1 MTELSLTVS
10 PAERT
15 AGRLHPEHYRTAALL
30 LHAAGC
36 VVLRDLLSAELV
48 ARIKAE
54 FDQIFEDC
62 VQSKRGDSWYQVSAQ
77 KQAVFWERAA
87 RWRIFPKLRLPFDDV
102 SLLANPLIMPLF
114 EELLGDDFLCKF
126 VSSDTCLRGSFT
138 QAPHRELAA
147 GGAIIPRAYIV
158 NVPLTLCGLENGPL
172 EVWPVGTHLWQPT
185 VLNRHQLSDDTQ
197 DGENPSMEQFARLL
211 PSQKLVLEPGS
222 VLIRDPG
229 MLHRGTPNP
238 TDSPRTMLTICYVRR
253 SHIHDYGDIRFN
265 IDEAIH
271 ENLAPAARRRFDL
284 TPGEKPKP

>member
-10 PAERT
+10 LAERT

-62 VQSKRGDSWYQVSAQ
+62 VQSKRGDGWYQVSAH

-114 EELLGDDFLCKF
+114 EELLGGDFLCKF
-126 VSSDTCLRGSFT
+126 VSSDTCLRGSST
-138 QAPHRELAA
+138 QAPHRELSA
-147 GGAIIPRAYIV
+147 GGAAIPCAYIV

-253 SHIHDYGDIRFN
+253 GHDHDYGDIRFN

-271 ENLAPAARRRFDL
+271 ENLAPAARRRFAL
-284 TPGEKPKP
+284 TPGEKTKP